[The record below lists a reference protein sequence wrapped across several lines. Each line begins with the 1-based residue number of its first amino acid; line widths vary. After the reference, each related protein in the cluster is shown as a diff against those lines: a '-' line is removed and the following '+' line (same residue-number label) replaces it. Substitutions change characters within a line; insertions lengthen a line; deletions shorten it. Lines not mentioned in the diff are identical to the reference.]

1 MNFRLTWIIFR
12 KTFEFAPNVIRPC
25 AFEWDQYGLPCHELN
40 LSWSSFNLV
49 LEQNEH
55 RTEPGEALEKVQMRF
70 VGRFKGNFE
79 LVWEQIESH
88 TNLRGALKKVKMYFV
103 EHFAGNLA
111 FL

>member
-1 MNFRLTWIIFR
+1 M
-12 KTFEFAPNVIRPC
+12 FEFGSNVTRPG
-25 AFEWDQYGLPCHELN
+25 AFEWDQYRLPWNKLY
-40 LSWSSFNLV
+40 LSWSNFNLV

-70 VGRFKGNFE
+70 VGRFEGNFE